1 MRAARPDSPPPPYP
15 PSPRA
20 SAGVRWA
27 LLVAVGHLAVACTAG
42 PPVLCAAQLAD
53 GGCSYHVEVHCGD
66 TAVCSEG
73 SVQVLDAG
81 TCVRNPGA
89 DVIGCT

>member
-1 MRAARPDSPPPPYP
+1 VSLLLAA
-15 PSPRA
+15 A
-20 SAGVRWA
+20 S
-27 LLVAVGHLAVACTAG
+27 LLGVACTAG
-42 PPVLCAAQLAD
+42 PPVLCAAALSD

-66 TAVCSEG
+66 SASCSEG

-81 TCVRNPGA
+81 TCVRDTGA